1 MYDPALADLPEG
13 APSPLGIAGVETL
26 LSTIR
31 RDIDAELT
39 DAAEIVGER
48 QAALTQALG
57 IQSGLEF
64 VKEAMDRFDAG
75 VYPTDEDAA
84 ESAPCSV
91 CGGRGWHTA
100 GGNDPGAC
108 GHCAAGES
116 WYSGD
121 SEDDAPAL
129 APLPMTD
136 EDAAEALHWPLDPPA
151 TREEILRQLREH
163 PPGFTSLE
171 LQARLAL
178 SEAVVDG
185 HLRALRKEG
194 MAYLRDSGRW
204 AAGPDRRA

>member
-1 MYDPALADLPEG
+1 MSE
-13 APSPLGIAGVETL
+13 L

-31 RDIDAELT
+31 RDIDAELA
-39 DAAEIVGER
+39 DAAEVVEER

-64 VKEAMDRFDAG
+64 IKEAMARFDAG

-84 ESAPCSV
+84 EP
-91 CGGRGWHTA
+91 
-100 GGNDPGAC
+100 
-108 GHCAAGES
+108 
-116 WYSGD
+116 
-121 SEDDAPAL
+121 
-129 APLPMTD
+129 PLPMTD
-136 EDAAEALHWPLDPPA
+136 EELDAAIRSTREGNAVERLHWPVSDPPA

-194 MAYLRDSGRW
+194 AVELRDSGRW
-204 AAGPDRRA
+204 AFGAYRGARGARQ